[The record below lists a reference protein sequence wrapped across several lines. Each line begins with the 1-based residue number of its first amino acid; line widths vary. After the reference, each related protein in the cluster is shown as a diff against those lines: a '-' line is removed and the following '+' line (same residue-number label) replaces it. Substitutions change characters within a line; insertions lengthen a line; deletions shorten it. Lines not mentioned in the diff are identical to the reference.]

1 MAESGAQHGDSRAGF
16 APKTRS
22 VVCFSALGNTKH
34 FYMPAYSRLIPSY
47 VAVNELLS
55 GGRSRRPQGGSERF
69 RENYVI
75 YFPLRCYYVRDVGA
89 PLRRRRAWPK
99 AAPVTLLRRQ
109 WARKVRARNVHL
121 PISPDSI
128 ICFGV
133 FELNVDARELRRRGL
148 QVKLTHQAFRL
159 LAALVESAGEV
170 LTRDELRKR
179 LWPAN
184 TYVDFEHSLNKAIHA
199 LREALGDSAIN
210 SRFIETVPGRG
221 YRFIPLVHNRADK
234 RSGKNP
240 LESLAVVPFTFA
252 SADEAESTF
261 VAAQL
266 TATLINILSRESQVR
281 VLAYNTIRHYK
292 SEGKSPVTIATDL
305 GVKGVLLGEICK
317 RNSDVLLQ
325 AELIDASDG
334 AQLCGIQLRRN
345 GPSFAEEIQNIAV
358 ELANKILL
366 SLEGRAPSSRPKSL
380 NDLGNAPPIPIG
392 ARSLSKAWIF

>member
-1 MAESGAQHGDSRAGF
+1 M
-16 APKTRS
+16 
-22 VVCFSALGNTKH
+22 
-34 FYMPAYSRLIPSY
+34 
-47 VAVNELLS
+47 
-55 GGRSRRPQGGSERF
+55 
-69 RENYVI
+69 
-75 YFPLRCYYVRDVGA
+75 
-89 PLRRRRAWPK
+89 
-99 AAPVTLLRRQ
+99 
-109 WARKVRARNVHL
+109 HL

-234 RSGKNP
+234 RSGKKP

-261 VAAQL
+261 IAAQL

-292 SEGKSPVTIATDL
+292 SEGKSPATMATDL
-305 GVKGVLLGEICK
+305 GVNGVLLGEICK

-334 AQLCGIQLRRN
+334 SQLCGIQLRRN

-380 NDLGNAPPIPIG
+380 NDLGNSPPIPIG